1 MTDIRKNMITKFGK
15 MTRRIR
21 QKNEESLRTMAK
33 KLNISASFLSAME
46 VGKKAIPLEYIDR
59 ISQLYLLDSKE
70 TDILSDSINETN
82 NNLSIN
88 LDAMNNNQKQL
99 TLIFA
104 RKIKTADK
112 DLIEKLKKALDD

>member
-1 MTDIRKNMITKFGK
+1 MITKFGK

>member
-1 MTDIRKNMITKFGK
+1 MITKFGK
-15 MTRRIR
+15 MIRRIR
-21 QKNEESLRTMAK
+21 QKNEESLGTMAK

-99 TLIFA
+99 TLF
-104 RKIKTADK
+104 
-112 DLIEKLKKALDD
+112 LLEKLKQQIRIWLKN

>member
-1 MTDIRKNMITKFGK
+1 MITKFGK
-15 MTRRIR
+15 MIRRIR
-21 QKNEESLRTMAK
+21 QKNEESLGTMAK

-99 TLIFA
+99 TLF
-104 RKIKTADK
+104 
-112 DLIEKLKKALDD
+112 LLEKLKQQIRI

>member
-1 MTDIRKNMITKFGK
+1 
-15 MTRRIR
+15 
-21 QKNEESLRTMAK
+21 
-33 KLNISASFLSAME
+33 ME
-46 VGKKAIPLEYIDR
+46 VGKKAIPFEYIDR

>member
-1 MTDIRKNMITKFGK
+1 